1 MAYRDRRM
9 DRAARLR
16 VNQGDNEG
24 VDSVSM
30 TEWASADLPVRS
42 AREAPPQVIFY
53 ETGSKIIPK
62 FSFYDFTNT
71 VSCVIL

>member
-1 MAYRDRRM
+1 MKKVILSDFVLLEQKALEISDRDRRM

-30 TEWASADLPVRS
+30 TEWASDDLPVRLP
-42 AREAPPQVIFY
+42 ARRRRR
-53 ETGSKIIPK
+53 
-62 FSFYDFTNT
+62 
-71 VSCVIL
+71 